1 MRSTHDGGADQSLTR
16 DPDIT
21 GDFVLHTTTTSRW
34 VYSPGTQVD
43 GSAFDVGVNDPTTV
57 QFSVSEDTK
66 ANADGSYNTGDY
78 EIGVQISNPSPN
90 VATQVEV
97 VFTASD
103 LGSAADISD
112 YAGEVLTF
120 SSGSTD
126 PDPTVTYRI
135 LIEHGTN
142 YATTFKM

>member
-1 MRSTHDGGADQSLTR
+1 MVMTGGTLSLNNGGDKVVITDNNGNIIIEFAWGGSTPYDGGADQSLTR

-21 GDFVLHTTTTSRW
+21 GDFVLHTTTTSGG

-66 ANADGSYNTGDY
+66 ANADGSYDTGDY
-78 EIGVQISNPSPN
+78 AIEVQISNPSPN

-103 LGSAADISD
+103 LG
-112 YAGEVLTF
+112 LTHAF
-120 SSGSTD
+120 AS
-126 PDPTVTYRI
+126 
-135 LIEHGTN
+135 
-142 YATTFKM
+142 